1 MGMLC
6 DVIIKHRG
14 FHQQEMVVEWD
25 VIFLYVITIPYNY
38 NSLAIKMYPYVY

>member
-1 MGMLC
+1 MAELWLLYS
-6 DVIIKHRG
+6 HSY
-14 FHQQEMVVEWD
+14 